1 MGYHIRESKLT
12 VFQVS
17 IDQLNR
23 LYDSQHGQHLA
34 GDREKNCCPDIA
46 LYGRSCQKDAIN
58 KGM

>member
-1 MGYHIRESKLT
+1 MGYHIRESKLA

-23 LYDSQHGQHLA
+23 LYDPQHGQHLA
-34 GDREKNCCPDIA
+34 GDQEKNCCPDIA
-46 LYGRSCQKDAIN
+46 LYRRSCQKDAID